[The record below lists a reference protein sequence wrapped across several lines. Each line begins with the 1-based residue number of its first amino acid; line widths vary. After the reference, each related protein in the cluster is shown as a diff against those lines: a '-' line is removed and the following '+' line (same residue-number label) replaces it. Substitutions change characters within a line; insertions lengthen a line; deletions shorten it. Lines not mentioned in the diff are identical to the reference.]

1 MLCLHVSLPHNSRR
15 RSSNGTAVHHLC
27 RQVCRSS
34 QAKVEEV
41 VGHPSALVYVCLVH
55 LPPPRRVRHMPSIV
69 LASSVAGHHPANSS
83 RLIDLIGR
91 IDSPKRFSSFLD
103 LLTRLAKEVGKTAGH
118 AVIDTW
124 KRQLTIEKRHTGKA
138 SRTEQVVN
146 GRIQLLQRLLDEL
159 TAVRSSRTRMLWP
172 RSWRRLQRDGRGKR
186 AAAALYMRV

>member
-1 MLCLHVSLPHNSRR
+1 MPTGMPQL
-15 RSSNGTAVHHLC
+15 
-27 RQVCRSS
+27 SS
-34 QAKVEEV
+34 QGGGGGAPIGARIRLLGASTSTEAGKAHTVYRISVER
-41 VGHPSALVYVCLVH
+41 GGPLS
-55 LPPPRRVRHMPSIV
+55 
-69 LASSVAGHHPANSS
+69 ANSS

-159 TAVRSSRTRMLWP
+159 TAVPELANSNALAAFLAAGDYSEMGGVNV
-172 RSWRRLQRDGRGKR
+172 QRQP
-186 AAAALYMRV
+186 YT